1 MTIRKQLTA
10 LTLGT
15 AMLTAGSVVPS
26 AHHAFAAEFDREKP
40 VELKGKVTRL
50 QWTNPH
56 SWLYVDVLESSGST
70 TSWAL
75 EFGAPYSL
83 LRRGLRRT
91 DFPIGTEVVVKGFRA
106 KNGKPVANASS
117 VVFPDG
123 RSFYTAASDSPDGR
137 QGGAGE

>member
-1 MTIRKQLTA
+1 MIRRQLAA
-10 LTLGT
+10 LAVSGT
-15 AMLTAGSVVPS
+15 VLTAGAIAPA
-26 AHHAFAAEFDREKP
+26 AHHAFAAEFDREQP

-56 SWLYVDVLESSGST
+56 SWLYVDVVENGGAT
-70 TSWAL
+70 TNWAL

-83 LRRGLRRT
+83 LRMGLRRT

-117 VVFPDG
+117 VV
-123 RSFYTAASDSPDGR
+123 
-137 QGGAGE
+137 